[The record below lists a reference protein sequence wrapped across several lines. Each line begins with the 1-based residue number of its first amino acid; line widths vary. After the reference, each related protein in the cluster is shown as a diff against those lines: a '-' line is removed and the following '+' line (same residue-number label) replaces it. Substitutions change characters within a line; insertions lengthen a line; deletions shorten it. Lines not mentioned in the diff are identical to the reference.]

1 MSRFAAIALGTAL
14 LGFTTG
20 TAIAEVP
27 ADVQKAIRSAL
38 TKRFPEV
45 PVRDIRESPL
55 PGIYEVLGGDNIAYS
70 TANGD
75 YLFLGPLIDT
85 RTGTNLTD
93 ESMGARTAIDF
104 SKLPLEKAITIVK
117 GNGSRRLA
125 VFTDPDCPFCRQ
137 LEPELE
143 KLADVTLY
151 MFLYPLTN
159 LHPDAGRKAEVIWC
173 AADRTQAWR
182 EWMSEAQKLP
192 PAKTCG
198 ATPVVELEKLGR
210 GLGVDSTPTL
220 FTGDGRRIAGVLQ
233 AEQIERLLAAGPP
246 ATAQNA
252 EAPRR

>member
-1 MSRFAAIALGTAL
+1 MSRLAALALGSAL
-14 LGFTTG
+14 LALSG
-20 TAIAEVP
+20 TVPAEVP
-27 ADVQKAIRSAL
+27 ANVQAAIRAAL
-38 TKRFPEV
+38 TRRFPEV

-70 TANGD
+70 TTNGD

-85 RTGTNLTD
+85 RTGINLTD
-93 ESMGARTAIDF
+93 ESMGSRTAIDF

-143 KLADVTLY
+143 HLEDVTLY

-159 LHPDAGRKAEVIWC
+159 LHPDAARKAEIIWC
-173 AADRTQAWR
+173 AADRSQAWR

-192 PAKTCG
+192 TAKSCG
-198 ATPVVELEKLGR
+198 PTPVAELERLGR
-210 GLGVDSTPTL
+210 SLGVDSTPTM
-220 FTGDGRRIAGVLQ
+220 FTGDGRRIPGVLQ
-233 AEQIERLLAAGPP
+233 AAQIERLLAAGPP
-246 ATAQNA
+246 VTAQNA
-252 EAPRR
+252 QAPGR